1 MPTLADTSRVQLRR
15 IVEATFGVT
24 PVAGN
29 STNLRVT
36 GESFNYDVKKE
47 TSKELRSDRQ
57 IGYAVPVSANASGGF
72 NFHLNYAEYDD
83 ILASTLQ
90 NPWSVYGTN
99 GVGTTFTGTFTATTI
114 TAGAAPTGANAF
126 TTLQLGQWFRILAPT
141 NANDGLLLRVSTAVA
156 PTTTVITLD
165 ANTPAVV
172 AASVTLCAVQTSRL
186 TNGATQT
193 SFSIEKEFPDVT
205 QFIVYKGQTPG
216 KLNLKFVS
224 AALTDGSIEF
234 MGKSGTRGVVTSM
247 PGTAIN
253 SQTYNIHNSATGVGK
268 VWEGNAP
275 LTSTFI
281 KSADLTFDNVQRMRE
296 AIGNF
301 GAISI
306 GSGTIAMTGTLEMY
320 FADGALYDKFIAN
333 TYTSLVLSSQ
343 DESGNGYVITLPRV
357 NLMSSKIVA
366 GAKDQDVMASF
377 EISCLSDDAN
387 AVAGLRKTIFIDRVG
402 VAVTP

>member
-15 IVEATFGVT
+15 IPEVTFGVT
-24 PVAGN
+24 PVTGN
-29 STNLRVT
+29 SINLRVT

-83 ILASTLQ
+83 ILQSTLQ
-90 NPWSVYGTN
+90 NPWAVYGTN

-114 TAGAAPTGANAF
+114 TAGAAPTGASAF
-126 TTLQLGQWFRILAPT
+126 TTLQKGQWFRILAPSDT
-141 NANDGLLLRVSTAVA
+141 NNGLLLRVSTATA
-156 PTTTVITLD
+156 PTSTVITLD

-172 AASVTLCAVQTSRL
+172 SASVAACAVQASRL
-186 TNGATQT
+186 TNGTTQT

-205 QFIVYKGQTPG
+205 QFIVYRGQTPG
-216 KLNLKFVS
+216 KLNLKFSS
-224 AALTDGSIEF
+224 ASLTDGSVEF
-234 MGKSGTRGVVTSM
+234 MGKSGERAAVTWM
-247 PGTAIN
+247 PGTAVN
-253 SQTYNIHNSATGVGK
+253 SQTYDIHNSATGVGK
-268 VWEGNAP
+268 VWEAGAP
-275 LTSTFI
+275 LTSTYI

-306 GSGTIAMTGTLEMY
+306 GSGTIAMTGTVDMY
-320 FADGALYDKFIAN
+320 FADGAMYDKFVAN
-333 TYTSLVLSSQ
+333 TYTSLILSSQ
-343 DESGNGYVITLPRV
+343 DPSGNGYVITLPRV

-366 GAKDQDVMASF
+366 GAKDQDVMATF
-377 EISCLSDDAN
+377 QISALSDDAN
-387 AVAGLRKTIFIDRVG
+387 ATVGLRKTIFIDRVG
-402 VAVTP
+402 VAVP